1 MVVMEYLDAMTAKQ
15 ANQLHQLLPKFF
27 ADVQEILNQLH
38 ENDFVF
44 GDLWRINIMVM
55 ENEQVKFIDFDWAGK
70 AGESHYPLIL
80 SKEIGWAKGVE
91 GFAVMKKEHNLHMLE
106 SLV

>member
-1 MVVMEYLDAMTAKQ
+1 MQLHASFTMAHLVFAKVTQFMVVMEYLDGMTAKR

-44 GDLWRINIMVM
+44 G
-55 ENEQVKFIDFDWAGK
+55 G
-70 AGESHYPLIL
+70 
-80 SKEIGWAKGVE
+80 
-91 GFAVMKKEHNLHMLE
+91 
-106 SLV
+106 